1 MDFDKNLTEEEI
13 QQEEQKW
20 AKDKQLLK
28 RKIKIEKGKRK
39 LNDKLK
45 DKKEL
50 TTTKR
55 LILFLFINCTLI
67 EIFTG
72 WATVKSLQIAAASE
86 YLSPDFS
93 PLVALIGAVVGEV
106 IGFGVYSLKSV
117 KENSKDGIV
126 YESAMKGLNSV
137 TSNDDGLG
145 EDDDDSAVG

>member
-13 QQEEQKW
+13 QQEEQNW

-28 RKIKIEKGKRK
+28 RKIKIEKDKRK

-72 WATVKSLQIAAASE
+72 WATVKSLEIAAASE
-86 YLSPDFS
+86 YLSADFS

-145 EDDDDSAVG
+145 EDDDSAVG